1 MSSAR
6 FLTHLYQKAS
16 KSSLMYGW
24 PWETLFWGERR
35 SSIW

>member
-16 KSSLMYGW
+16 KSSIVYGL
-24 PWETLFWGERR
+24 TVGNAFLRR
-35 SSIW
+35 TEKL